1 MKSQINLTEL
11 EQCIGMDYHMK
22 PEVYRDTER
31 QRQCEQKQAYRELI
45 RLTKKTDRKI
55 SRLEKNGF
63 EFEF

>member
-1 MKSQINLTEL
+1 
-11 EQCIGMDYHMK
+11 MDYHMK

-31 QRQCEQKQAYRELI
+31 QRQREQKQAYRELI